1 MIKWSPTTAC
11 ERLAIFSAVHDWD
24 DDVASHCN
32 VYIGTSG
39 WHYQHWRGVFYPPE
53 LAARDMLLSYGK
65 WFDTVE
71 INNTFYR
78 LPSQQTFTDW
88 YHATQAEFCFSVK
101 ASRYITHHK
110 KLKDVEPALV
120 RFMQLVDS
128 LGSKLGPILFQLP
141 PRWSRNVARLVTSL
155 HSLPAP
161 HRYTFE
167 FRDASWHDASIY
179 QALRRHNAAFCMY
192 ELDGFQSPHEVTAD
206 FAYVRLHGPG
216 RKYQGEYSLHAL
228 KTWARPI
235 KQWRCSLHA
244 VYIYFDNDQAAYAA
258 KNAAVLKDMVND

>member
-1 MIKWSPTTAC
+1 VIEWSPTTAC

-53 LAARDMLLSYGK
+53 LPARDMLLSYGK

-88 YHATQAEFCFSVK
+88 HHATQAEFCFSVK

-110 KLKDVEPALV
+110 KLKDVEPALE

-128 LGSKLGPILFQLP
+128 LGSKLGPILFRP
-141 PRWSRNVARLVTSL
+141 PIGTRSNFAMPVGMMR
-155 HSLPAP
+155 
-161 HRYTFE
+161 
-167 FRDASWHDASIY
+167 ASIRHC
-179 QALRRHNAAFCMY
+179 AGTTRPSACMNWMDSSLRMKSPPI
-192 ELDGFQSPHEVTAD
+192 LPMSGFTVPAGS
-206 FAYVRLHGPG
+206 
-216 RKYQGEYSLHAL
+216 
-228 KTWARPI
+228 I
-235 KQWRCSLHA
+235 KENILCTP
-244 VYIYFDNDQAAYAA
+244 
-258 KNAAVLKDMVND
+258 